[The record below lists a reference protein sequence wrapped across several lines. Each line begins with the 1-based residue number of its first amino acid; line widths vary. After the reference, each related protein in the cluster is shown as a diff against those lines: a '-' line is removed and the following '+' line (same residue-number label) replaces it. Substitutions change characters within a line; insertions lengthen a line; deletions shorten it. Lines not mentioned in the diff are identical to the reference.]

1 MKRVFLIV
9 LDSFGIGE
17 APDADKFGDVGANTL
32 RTISGSPKFN
42 CPNMTKLGLFNVEGT
57 DYKEGVENPI
67 GMYGKMQEESMG
79 KDTIIGHWELAGLVS
94 HKPMPTFPQG
104 FPDSFVKEFEKKTGR
119 KCLCNKPYSGTE
131 VIKDYGEEHMK
142 TGALILY
149 TSADS
154 VCQIAANESI
164 VPVEELYEYCRMA
177 REMLIGDMAVGR
189 VIARPFEGTNKDDF
203 KRTTRRHD
211 FALSPFADTM
221 LDKITNSGKEVIS
234 IGKIVDI
241 FNNRGITK
249 FYRTTGNQE
258 GMGKIAQVAKED
270 FNGLCFLNLVDFDM
284 LYGHRR
290 NIEGYAN
297 AATEFDRFLG
307 GFMEQLRDEDLLI
320 ITADHGCDPAF
331 TMTTDHT
338 REYVPLLIYNKNIKP
353 KNLGIIKGFS
363 YVSKVVCE
371 SLNI

>member
-104 FPDSFVKEFEKKTGR
+104 FPDSFVREFEKKTGR

-177 REMLIGDMAVGR
+177 REMLTGDMAVGR

-258 GMGKIAQVAKED
+258 GMEKIAQVAKED

>member
-177 REMLIGDMAVGR
+177 REMLTGDMAVGR
-189 VIARPFEGTNKDDF
+189 VIARPFEGTNKDGF

>member
-57 DYKEGVENPI
+57 DYKEGVENPT

-177 REMLIGDMAVGR
+177 REMLTGDMAVGR

-258 GMGKIAQVAKED
+258 GMEKIAQVAKED

>member
-164 VPVEELYEYCRMA
+164 VPVEELYEYCRIA
-177 REMLIGDMAVGR
+177 REMLTGDMAVGR

-249 FYRTTGNQE
+249 FNRTTGNQE
-258 GMGKIAQVAKED
+258 GMEKIAQVAKED

>member
-32 RTISGSPKFN
+32 RPISGSPKFN

-258 GMGKIAQVAKED
+258 GMEKIAQVAKED

>member
-164 VPVEELYEYCRMA
+164 VPVEELDEYCRMA

-258 GMGKIAQVAKED
+258 GMEKIAQVAKED

>member
-142 TGALILY
+142 TGALIMY

-203 KRTTRRHD
+203 KRITRRHD

-258 GMGKIAQVAKED
+258 GMEKIAQVAKED

>member
-57 DYKEGVENPI
+57 DYKEGVENPT

-177 REMLIGDMAVGR
+177 REMLTGDMAVGR

-258 GMGKIAQVAKED
+258 GMEKIAQVAKED

-307 GFMEQLRDEDLLI
+307 GFMEQLREEDLLI

-331 TMTTDHT
+331 TKTTDHT

-371 SLNI
+371 SLNN

>member
-177 REMLIGDMAVGR
+177 REMLTGDMAVGR
-189 VIARPFEGTNKDDF
+189 VIARPFEGTKKDDF

-249 FYRTTGNQE
+249 FYRTTGNRE
-258 GMGKIAQVAKED
+258 GMEKITQVAKED

>member
-177 REMLIGDMAVGR
+177 REMLTGDMAVGR

-258 GMGKIAQVAKED
+258 GMEKIAQVAKED

-331 TMTTDHT
+331 AMTTDHT

>member
-154 VCQIAANESI
+154 VCQIATNESI

-258 GMGKIAQVAKED
+258 GMEKIAQVAKED

>member
-142 TGALILY
+142 TGALIMY

-177 REMLIGDMAVGR
+177 REMLTGDMAVGR

-258 GMGKIAQVAKED
+258 GMEKITQVAKED

-353 KNLGIIKGFS
+353 KNLGIINGFS

>member
-177 REMLIGDMAVGR
+177 REMLTGDMAVGR

-249 FYRTTGNQE
+249 FYRTAGNQE
-258 GMGKIAQVAKED
+258 GMEKIAQVAKED

>member
-164 VPVEELYEYCRMA
+164 VPVEELYEYCCMA
-177 REMLIGDMAVGR
+177 REMLTGDMAVGR

-203 KRTTRRHD
+203 KRTIRRHD

-258 GMGKIAQVAKED
+258 GMEKIAQVAKED

>member
-177 REMLIGDMAVGR
+177 REMLTGDMAVGR

>member
-164 VPVEELYEYCRMA
+164 VPVEELYEYCCIA
-177 REMLIGDMAVGR
+177 REMLTGDMAVGR

-258 GMGKIAQVAKED
+258 GMEKITQVAKED

>member
-17 APDADKFGDVGANTL
+17 APDTDKFGDVGANTL

-67 GMYGKMQEESMG
+67 GMYGKMQEERMG

-177 REMLIGDMAVGR
+177 REMLTGDMAVGR

>member
-164 VPVEELYEYCRMA
+164 VPVEELYEYRRIA
-177 REMLIGDMAVGR
+177 REMLTGDMAVGR

-258 GMGKIAQVAKED
+258 GMEKIAQVAKED

>member
-177 REMLIGDMAVGR
+177 REMLTGDMAVGR

-258 GMGKIAQVAKED
+258 GMEKIAQVAKED

-338 REYVPLLIYNKNIKP
+338 REYVPLLIYNKNIKS

>member
-258 GMGKIAQVAKED
+258 GMEKIAQVAKED